1 MRAKFFAV
9 IGLGRFGASV
19 ARTLESLGHQVM
31 GIDQDPQRVQQMRHE
46 LTHVVQADCTDED
59 QIKALGLRNFDA
71 VVVAVGSDLEASV
84 LVTLQLKECEVKRVV
99 AKAAGEVHAKLLAKV
114 GADQVVFPER
124 EMGARVAHHLLSG
137 AALDAIELTP
147 AYRVVEVQAPPVM
160 YNKTLR
166 DLQLRARFGL
176 SVVAL
181 RRGEEVLVNPAA
193 DDAVLPGDVVV
204 VAGDA
209 SSLSRLEEVVKGEF

>member
-1 MRAKFFAV
+1 MMVKTFAV

-31 GIDQDPQRVQQMRHE
+31 GIDRDAQKVQQLRHE

-59 QIKALGLRNFDA
+59 QIRALGLRNFDA

-84 LVTLQLKECEVKRVV
+84 LVTLQLKECGVRRVV
-99 AKAAGEVHAKLLAKV
+99 AKAATDTHGKLLAKV
-114 GADQVVFPER
+114 GADQVVYPER
-124 EMGARVAHHLLSG
+124 EMGSRVAHHLLSG
-137 AALDAIELTP
+137 AALDALELTP
-147 AYRVVEVQAPPVM
+147 AYRVVEVPAPASM
-160 YNKTLR
+160 HQKTLR

-176 SVVAL
+176 SVLAI
-181 RRGEEVLVNPAA
+181 RRSEAVLVNPGA
-193 DDAVLPGDVVV
+193 DDLILAGDILV

-209 SSLSRLEEVVKGEF
+209 SSLGRLEQVSRG